1 MRHHQIKKR
10 TGISLME
17 VLISIGVISLGI
29 FGVATLIPVAQFKVA
44 EGTALDRI
52 SAFGPSAAAEFRIR
66 DMGSPNNWVVSP
78 FANIK
83 IAGTSSDQS
92 GIARKGFVID
102 PLGVIQGRQ
111 LFFPSPP
118 AGVQPVNALQQMP
131 WLMPRLNLTDTA
143 PKSNSQQDLLL
154 AERLAQ
160 KIFYLGDDLDF
171 DRPEEQEKQPRRQ
184 YFVNSAGQPIST
196 VPGAQLSWFATLSPV
211 ATPGLVTSD
220 EFVLSIVICKGR
232 TPESNFIGQT
242 EHDAAIQAVNF
253 PGEIVVANDPL
264 VSELKPGDWL
274 LVAKSTMPD
283 SRFNW
288 IYRWTQIIGTSDEE
302 SDKLTGTRTI
312 SISNDDLIGPG
323 EINPSQNKMGRIF
336 FVTGVES
343 IFERTIRI
351 QNTNAWDEQSF

>member
-1 MRHHQIKKR
+1 MSHLNQKR
-10 TGISLME
+10 TGISLLE
-17 VLISIGVISLGI
+17 VLISIGVIALGI

-52 SAFGPSAAAEFRIR
+52 AAFGPSAAAEFRIR
-66 DMGSPNNWVVSP
+66 NMGSPNNWVVSP

-83 IAGTSSDQS
+83 IAASTPGESSDNS
-92 GIARKGFVID
+92 GVLSKGFVID

-118 AGVQPVNALQQMP
+118 TGVQPSNALQQMP
-131 WLMPRLNLTDTA
+131 WLMPRLNLTNTFT
-143 PKSNSQQDLLL
+143 SNPLVN
-154 AERLAQ
+154 ERLAQ
-160 KIFYLGDDLDF
+160 KIFYLGDDVDF
-171 DRPEEQEKQPRRQ
+171 DRPDEQEKQPRRQ
-184 YFVNSAGQPIST
+184 YFIDSSTGRPVST

-211 ATPGLVTSD
+211 ATPGVTSD

-232 TPESNFIGQT
+232 TPESQFIEQT
-242 EHDAAIQAVNF
+242 EHDVAVQPTNF

-264 VSELKPGDWL
+264 VSELKPGDWI
-274 LVAKSTMPD
+274 LVAKSNAPNSATT
-283 SRFNW
+283 W
-288 IYRWTQIIGTSDEE
+288 VYRWTQVIGTSDEDT
-302 SDKLTGTRTI
+302 DKLTGERTF
-312 SISNDDLIGPG
+312 SISNDDIIIRPN
-323 EINPSQNKMGRIF
+323 ETGRIF